1 MAKQAFKKSLPPD
14 ESNEHLFPGL
24 DHLHAVDGLA
34 KEASLR
40 LTRILAPFQNQDSSR
55 SCVEKNHVRRLSVKE
70 GLVQNAYSKIYYGPS
85 DCLRGDPFITFTER
99 GRGGVEKLDQN
110 ANAVRE
116 VA

>member
-1 MAKQAFKKSLPPD
+1 MNLKPGVKEFQEYFTESVSSWIVPHYVAKQAFKKSLPPD

-55 SCVEKNHVRRLSVKE
+55 SCVEKKS
-70 GLVQNAYSKIYYGPS
+70 
-85 DCLRGDPFITFTER
+85 C
-99 GRGGVEKLDQN
+99 
-110 ANAVRE
+110 
-116 VA
+116 